1 MKLVRSFRAVA
12 SLSSLLPLHPLSPP
26 SPPSSLRS
34 LRPPSSLRPLRS
46 LSTTMY
52 HSARRPFKETEAERP
67 PFDHERSFDMM
78 QTPDTQFKVGQGLNK
93 LPNAHKFAHDNAEW
107 RDIIPESLGLGERY
121 KLLVTAITPRP
132 VAFVSS
138 MSKEGHHNLAP
149 FSYFNMVSHNPP
161 TIMVSIQ
168 NNPSGRDGKK
178 GITKEF
184 AVSIISE
191 PFVEAANY
199 TAIDTPPGTDE
210 WALAGLTKRQSDTIT
225 PPFVAESAF
234 SMECE
239 LVHSHE
245 IVSDDKSIVYTM
257 VLGRVKR
264 IHAKEFIFDPKDK
277 YRVLPEALMPVA
289 RLGGLT
295 FARVVQGYDLARPRW
310 EEVKDTDEAKDAMGR
325 L

>member
-1 MKLVRSFRAVA
+1 MKLAR
-12 SLSSLLPLHPLSPP
+12 LP
-26 SPPSSLRS
+26 SLR
-34 LRPPSSLRPLRS
+34 RTFA
-46 LSTTMY
+46 TTMY

-67 PFDHERSFDMM
+67 AFDRERTFEMM
-78 QTPDTQFKVGQGLNK
+78 QTPDTEFKAGQGLNN
-93 LPNAHKFAHDNAEW
+93 LPNAPKFAADAGAW
-107 RDIIPESLGLGERY
+107 RDIVPESLGLAERY

-132 VAFVSS
+132 IAFVSS
-138 MSKEGHHNLAP
+138 MSAEGDYNLAP

-161 TIMVSIQ
+161 TVMVSIQ
-168 NNPSGRDGKK
+168 NNPAGRDGKK
-178 GITKEF
+178 DTAFNILQTKEF
-184 AVSIISE
+184 CVSIISE
-191 PFVEAANY
+191 PFVEASNY

-210 WALAGLTKRQSDTIT
+210 WALAGLTKKQSDTIK
-225 PPFVAESAF
+225 PPYVAESAF

-239 LVHSHE
+239 LSHSHE
-245 IVSDDKSIVYTM
+245 IVSDDKSIIYTM

-277 YRVLPEALMPVA
+277 YRVMPEALMPVA

-310 EEVKDTDEAKDAMGR
+310 DDVKDTDEVKSALGK

>member
-1 MKLVRSFRAVA
+1 
-12 SLSSLLPLHPLSPP
+12 
-26 SPPSSLRS
+26 
-34 LRPPSSLRPLRS
+34 
-46 LSTTMY
+46 MY

-178 GITKEF
+178 GI
-184 AVSIISE
+184 
-191 PFVEAANY
+191 
-199 TAIDTPPGTDE
+199 
-210 WALAGLTKRQSDTIT
+210 RQSDTIT